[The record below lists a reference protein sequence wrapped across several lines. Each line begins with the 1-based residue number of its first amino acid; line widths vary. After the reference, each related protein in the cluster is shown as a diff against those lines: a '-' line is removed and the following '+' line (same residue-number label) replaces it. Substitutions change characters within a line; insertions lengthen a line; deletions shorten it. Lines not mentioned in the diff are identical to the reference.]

1 MYEDQSVNRS
11 LGDKTSCHYC
21 FSKRCWRA
29 EYAVVIGKHLLNGV
43 SLFKP
48 QFAMER
54 NIDFPPC
61 GSFIM
66 NFHIDVM

>member
-11 LGDKTSCHYC
+11 LADKTSCHHC
-21 FSKRCWRA
+21 FSKRRWRT
-29 EYAVVIGKHLLNGV
+29 EYAVVIGKHLLNASRCSNAIRHG
-43 SLFKP
+43 K
-48 QFAMER
+48 